1 MANVLEATIDAVK
14 STSSDVAGAA
24 KQGAEALG
32 EQVSALASKVTDL
45 IEPEKKHSTSKWWW
59 GLFVLVVAMVAV
71 AWWRR
76 SAADRGDEARTD
88 ASGAPRQ
95 PTATGV
101 RAAG

>member
-1 MANVLEATIDAVK
+1 
-14 STSSDVAGAA
+14 
-24 KQGAEALG
+24 
-32 EQVSALASKVTDL
+32 
-45 IEPEKKHSTSKWWW
+45 
-59 GLFVLVVAMVAV
+59 MVAV